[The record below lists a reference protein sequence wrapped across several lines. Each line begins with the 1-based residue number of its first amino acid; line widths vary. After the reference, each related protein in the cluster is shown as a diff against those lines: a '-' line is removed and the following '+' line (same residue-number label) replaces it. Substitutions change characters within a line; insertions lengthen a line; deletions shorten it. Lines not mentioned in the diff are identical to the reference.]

1 MMMVQNTCGACLK
14 HFLKKKKMGL
24 SKHIV

>member
-1 MMMVQNTCGACLK
+1 MMMVQNKCEAYLK